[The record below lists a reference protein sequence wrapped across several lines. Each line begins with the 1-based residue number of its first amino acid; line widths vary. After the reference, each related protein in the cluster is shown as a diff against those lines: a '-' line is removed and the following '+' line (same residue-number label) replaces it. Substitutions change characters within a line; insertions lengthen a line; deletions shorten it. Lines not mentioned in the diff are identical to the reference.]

1 MQCISHS
8 GRSLLM
14 GENEKCPLAEE
25 KPCMLFFHYPHIY
38 PIKEDKQGGE
48 KQFIQVEAFRA
59 GKQ

>member
-48 KQFIQVEAFRA
+48 KQFIQV
-59 GKQ
+59 